1 VFLEQRTH
9 CPFLFFVVIG
19 WNLCSGSAN
28 EYTPEEKRTRLFF
41 VVVILIKERKTFL
54 KKYKRN
60 IYNLRI
66 WGLFVS
72 PEKIN

>member
-41 VVVILIKERKTFL
+41 VVVILIKERHL
-54 KKYKRN
+54 KKIQEKYLQVT
-60 IYNLRI
+60 YLRSI
-66 WGLFVS
+66 CI
-72 PEKIN
+72 PEEDKLN